1 MVQVVEARSD
11 EDFSSAAELIGA
23 MADWD
28 ARETEAAGF
37 PGGEMLEAYYV
48 NVIANLCSTFAPE
61 KGGLL
66 LARSEGNAAGF
77 VAYLCSGEIGRID
90 KLFVSPEHRGKGVAR
105 ALVGT
110 MLERLSSRGARTVRL
125 TTATFMKDAQ
135 ALYRS
140 FGFAE
145 CPPFEVRS
153 KALLDVTVFMQR
165 DGGFD

>member
-37 PGGEMLEAYYV
+37 PGGEMLETYYA
-48 NVIANLCSTFAPE
+48 NVIATVSSTFSPE
-61 KGGLL
+61 QGGLL
-66 LARSEGNAAGF
+66 LARCDGDTAGF
-77 VAYLCSGEIGRID
+77 VAYLCSSEIGRID
-90 KLFVSPEHRGKGVAR
+90 KLFVSPQHRGKGVAR

-110 MLERLSSRGARTVRL
+110 VLERISSRGTRTVRL

-145 CPPFEVRS
+145 CPPFEDRS

-165 DGGFD
+165 DGRA